1 MATAAPEA
9 SPPEIENF
17 AALLDE
23 SLGDAQRL
31 EGTVLKGTV
40 VAIEGDSALV
50 DVGLKSEGRV
60 ALKEFAKGGENAEL
74 KPGDEVEVYLERM
87 ENKNGEAM
95 LSREKARREE
105 AWVLLEQAFD
115 KGERVS
121 GVIFGRVKGGFTV
134 DLSGAVAFLPG
145 SQVDIRPVRDVGPL
159 MGSPQPFQILKMDRA
174 RGNIVVSR
182 RAVLE
187 ETRAEQRSELVANL
201 KEGQVLSGVV
211 KNITDYGAF
220 VDLGGVDG
228 LLHVTDISWK
238 RINHPTES
246 LSIGQQ
252 VQVQV
257 IRFNPETQRIS
268 LGMKQLE
275 ADPWEGVG
283 AKYPVGTKFTGRV
296 TNITDYGAFVELEA
310 GIEGLVHVSEMSWT
324 KKNVH
329 PGKIVSTSQEV
340 EVMVLDVDEQKRRI
354 SLGLK
359 QCLTNPWDDFLGQY
373 AAGSELEGEIK
384 NITEFGLFVGLPGGI
399 DGMVH
404 LSDLDWSRSGEDAIK
419 DYSKGDVVKVKVL
432 DVDVDKERISLGIKQ
447 LSEDPFGQAAE
458 TLKKG
463 VVVTGTVH
471 QVVDSGIEVMVG
483 DGVLGFI
490 RKAELSRDRSE
501 QRPDRFAVGEKVDA
515 RVVNIDKKT
524 RKVTLSIKQREIQEE
539 KQAMAEYG
547 SSDSGASLGDILGAA
562 ISKAAQEKDVQDET
576 EAEPTAKKA
585 TKAKKTAKAK
595 KVDEDSEAADGE
607 AADGEAADGSESTA
621 ESDAEPAEVEAEAE
635 AAASK
640 TAKKST
646 TTKKKPAKSTKAKKE
661 ASDEPEST
669 DAGAAATA
677 DSETTD

>member
-1 MATAAPEA
+1 
-9 SPPEIENF
+9 
-17 AALLDE
+17 
-23 SLGDAQRL
+23 
-31 EGTVLKGTV
+31 
-40 VAIEGDSALV
+40 
-50 DVGLKSEGRV
+50 
-60 ALKEFAKGGENAEL
+60 
-74 KPGDEVEVYLERM
+74 
-87 ENKNGEAM
+87 
-95 LSREKARREE
+95 
-105 AWVLLEQAFD
+105 
-115 KGERVS
+115 VS

-159 MGSPQPFQILKMDRA
+159 MGSPQPFQILKMDRG

-201 KEGQVLSGVV
+201 KEGQVLTGVV

-238 RINHPTES
+238 RINHPTEA

-275 ADPWEGVG
+275 ADPWEGV
-283 AKYPVGTKFTGRV
+283 ASKYPVGAKFTGRV
-296 TNITDYGAFVELEA
+296 TNITDYGAFVELEP

-324 KKNVH
+324 KKNIH

-359 QCLTNPWDDFLGQY
+359 QCLGNPWDDFLEKHV
-373 AAGSELEGEIK
+373 AGSELEGEIK
-384 NITEFGLFVGLPGGI
+384 NITEFGLFVGLPGDI

-404 LSDLDWSRSGEDAIK
+404 LSDLDWLRSGEEAVK
-419 DYSKGDVVKVKVL
+419 DYAKGNVVRVKVL

-447 LSEDPFGQAAE
+447 LTEDPFGQATE

-463 VVVTGTVH
+463 AVVTGTVH
-471 QVVDSGIEVMVG
+471 QVLDNGIEVQVG
-483 DGVLGFI
+483 DGILGFI

-501 QRPDRFAVGEKVDA
+501 QRPDRFAVGEKIDA
-515 RVVNIDKKT
+515 KVISVDKKT

-562 ISKAAQEKDVQDET
+562 ISRAAQEKESQE
-576 EAEPTAKKA
+576 
-585 TKAKKTAKAK
+585 
-595 KVDEDSEAADGE
+595 GE
-607 AADGEAADGSESTA
+607 GEG
-621 ESDAEPAEVEAEAE
+621 EAEAE
-635 AAASK
+635 AEAEKTPKKKAQKK
-640 TAKKST
+640 TAKKTEEPADESAEKEAKT
-646 TTKKKPAKSTKAKKE
+646 AKAAKKKPAKATKKSAK
-661 ASDEPEST
+661 
-669 DAGAAATA
+669 AAADPEAEPAAEAGDDTA
-677 DSETTD
+677 E